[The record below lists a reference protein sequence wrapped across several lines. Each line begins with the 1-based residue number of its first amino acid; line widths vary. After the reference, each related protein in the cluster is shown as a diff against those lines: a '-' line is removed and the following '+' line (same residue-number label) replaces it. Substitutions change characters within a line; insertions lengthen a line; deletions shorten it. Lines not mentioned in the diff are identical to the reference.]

1 MLDGSVAR
9 YASTGWLGVN
19 DQGVPRDPQG
29 SREPRDRPDGR
40 SPHSPE
46 PVPAFGLMLH
56 LLGAVALGFG
66 ALLWGALLLFGAVE
80 GSWLRTSF
88 AVAGALLA
96 IAWVV
101 WLFRVTI
108 DREVG
113 DDEPFRR
120 PPGGHGAGPD
130 GGGRD

>member
-9 YASTGWLGVN
+9 YASTGWLGVS
-19 DQGVPRDPQG
+19 DQGVPQD
-29 SREPRDRPDGR
+29 PRDRPEGR

-66 ALLWGALLLFGAVE
+66 ALVWGALLLFGAVE
-80 GSWLRTSF
+80 ASWLRTSF
-88 AVAGALLA
+88 AVAGVLLA
-96 IAWVV
+96 VAWVV

-120 PPGGHGAGPD
+120 PPDGHGDGAGPD
-130 GGGRD
+130 GGVGD